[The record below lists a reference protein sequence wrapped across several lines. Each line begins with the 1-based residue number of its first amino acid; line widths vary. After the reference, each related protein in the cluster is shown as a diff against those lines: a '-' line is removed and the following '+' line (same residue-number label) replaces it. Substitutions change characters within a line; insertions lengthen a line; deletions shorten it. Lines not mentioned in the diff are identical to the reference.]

1 MRCHGKTAVSA
12 GLGAAGLGAAGR
24 RIGPDIRRDRIQKT
38 GKRTQKDSF
47 ACLLGAHGRR
57 RRVDHREPTHMTLHA
72 AAQLPGYRP
81 RPVHGPSVP
90 FPAIKQQR
98 PVSSP

>member
-1 MRCHGKTAVSA
+1 MEKPLLLLALVPLTV
-12 GLGAAGLGAAGR
+12 GL
-24 RIGPDIRRDRIQKT
+24 GPDIRRDRIQKL
-38 GKRTQKDSF
+38 GRDTQKDSS
-47 ACLLGAHGRR
+47 ARLLGAHGRR
-57 RRVDHREPTHMTLHA
+57 RRVDHRKPTRMTFHA
-72 AAQLPGYRP
+72 AARRPGYRP